1 MTNKSFLGELYNFI
15 ICNLGKS
22 IDQILFM
29 FFQNL
34 KLSLVY
40 FKDAGKILQVAK
52 FQGDKSEL

>member
-1 MTNKSFLGELYNFI
+1 MTNKSFLGKFYIFI
-15 ICNLGKS
+15 ICNIEKS
-22 IDQILFM
+22 IDKILFM